1 MEEDKIEDH
10 EFTINSWCW
19 TRKKFKA
26 DTNHFK
32 VWYSE
37 ETSFK

>member
-1 MEEDKIEDH
+1 MEEEDKREDH

-26 DTNHFK
+26 DTNHFRK
-32 VWYSE
+32 VWYR
-37 ETSFK
+37 K